1 MSDETSQTEQQFKA
15 GYAAL
20 VGRPN
25 VGKSTLMNVLLHQ
38 KISITTPKPQTTR
51 HRVLGILTRDSS
63 QTIFLDTPGL
73 IDPRYELQRYMVG
86 QIHRSIADADIAVIM
101 VEVTDP
107 KLPDELING
116 IKQQGIPCLLVL
128 NKCDLIRRND
138 ALPVIESFYEQQIF
152 DEIIPISALREEGI
166 DELEKTI
173 EQYLPYHPPYY
184 PPDIV
189 SEHPERFFVAELIR
203 EQIFIRYAQEVPYS
217 TTVHILEFK
226 EQEGRKDVIRA
237 EIIVD
242 RESQKP
248 ILIGKGGKKLKELG
262 TAAREQIELFLE
274 RPVYLELFVKARDKW
289 RDDEKWLRRLGY
301 HE

>member
-1 MSDETSQTEQQFKA
+1 MSEETSQTEQQFKA

-86 QIHRSIADADIAVIM
+86 QIHQSIADADIAVIM

-116 IKQQGIPCLLVL
+116 IKQQGVPCLLVL

-138 ALPVIESFYEQQIF
+138 ALPVIEAFYEQQIF
-152 DEIIPISALREEGI
+152 DEIIPISALRAEGI

-189 SEHPERFFVAELIR
+189 SEQPERFFVAELIR